1 MDYHRYYGYSGLA
14 MADKEYL
21 IHQSPWKALL
31 IFSIPMM
38 LGNLFQ
44 QLYTM
49 TDSVIVGRFVGEN
62 ALAAVGA
69 SYSLTSVFISVAIGG
84 L

>member
-1 MDYHRYYGYSGLA
+1 MRDN
-14 MADKEYL
+14 EYL
-21 IHQSPWKALL
+21 IHYKPFKALF
-31 IFSIPMM
+31 IFAFPMM

-44 QLYTM
+44 QFYTM

-84 L
+84 GVGASVPPNSLTQR